1 MSRSRVSARVAVLG
15 ATCRG
20 GPYLKTALASLSA
33 QTFSDWC
40 LVLVDDGSPRPGDV
54 AAEVEKLGHPSI
66 VVRQNRRGL
75 AVARNVALARSDSE
89 LVVEF
94 DDDDVWMPTR
104 LATQVSVLEREPDA
118 VGCHTQF
125 EIIDDQG
132 RVTHPGDA
140 SPATLE
146 QLLDG
151 SRHPLVGTSMFRREF
166 VDLVGWY
173 HSSLRSAED
182 LDLLYRLAAYG
193 PLVFIDEVL
202 YQHRRHR
209 QNVTND
215 YELTA
220 SSILE
225 VLRLQRLAARSAQN
239 RELVDAANRGILV
252 SRRYWALQSARAGA
266 GALRRGELANAY
278 RHLSLALTL
287 SPSTVIRRSIARIQ
301 SDRTA

>member
-20 GPYLKTALASLSA
+20 GPYLQTALASLSA

-66 VVRQNRRGL
+66 VVRQNRRGV
-75 AVARNVALARSDSE
+75 AVARNVALASSDSE
-89 LVVEF
+89 LVVVF

-151 SRHPLVGTSMFRREF
+151 SGHPLVVTSMFRREF

-173 HSSLRSAED
+173 HGSLRAAED

-202 YQHRRHR
+202 YQHRRHG
-209 QNVTND
+209 QNTTND
-215 YELTA
+215 YELAA

-252 SRRYWALQSARAGA
+252 ARRYWALQSARAGA

-287 SPSTVIRRSIARIQ
+287 SPSTVIRRSVARIQ

>member
-1 MSRSRVSARVAVLG
+1 
-15 ATCRG
+15 
-20 GPYLKTALASLSA
+20 
-33 QTFSDWC
+33 
-40 LVLVDDGSPRPGDV
+40 VDDGSPRAGDV
-54 AAEVEKLGHPSI
+54 AAEVEKLDHPSI
-66 VVRQNRRGL
+66 VVRQDRRGV
-75 AVARNVALARSDSE
+75 AVARNVALASSDSE
-89 LVVEF
+89 LVVVF

-104 LATQVSVLEREPDA
+104 LATQVSALEREPDA
-118 VGCHTQF
+118 VACHTQF
-125 EIIDDQG
+125 EIIDNQG

-140 SPATLE
+140 SPVVTLE

-151 SRHPLVGTSMFRREF
+151 SRHLLVVTSMFRREF

-173 HSSLRSAED
+173 HSSLRAAED

-202 YQHRRHR
+202 YQHRRHG
-209 QNVTND
+209 QNTTND
-215 YELTA
+215 YELAA

-239 RELVDAANRGILV
+239 RELVDAANRAILV
-252 SRRYWALQSARAGA
+252 ARRYWALQSARAGA

-287 SPSTVIRRSIARIQ
+287 SPSTVIRRLIARIQ

>member
-1 MSRSRVSARVAVLG
+1 
-15 ATCRG
+15 
-20 GPYLKTALASLSA
+20 
-33 QTFSDWC
+33 
-40 LVLVDDGSPRPGDV
+40 VDDGSPRPGDV

-66 VVRQNRRGL
+66 VVRQNRRGV
-75 AVARNVALARSDSE
+75 AVARNVALASSDSE
-89 LVVEF
+89 LVVVF

-151 SRHPLVGTSMFRREF
+151 SGHPLVVTSMFRREF

-173 HSSLRSAED
+173 HGSLRAAED

-202 YQHRRHR
+202 YQHRRHG
-209 QNVTND
+209 QNTTND
-215 YELTA
+215 YELAA

-252 SRRYWALQSARAGA
+252 ARRYWALQSARAGA

-287 SPSTVIRRSIARIQ
+287 SPSTVIRRSVARIQ